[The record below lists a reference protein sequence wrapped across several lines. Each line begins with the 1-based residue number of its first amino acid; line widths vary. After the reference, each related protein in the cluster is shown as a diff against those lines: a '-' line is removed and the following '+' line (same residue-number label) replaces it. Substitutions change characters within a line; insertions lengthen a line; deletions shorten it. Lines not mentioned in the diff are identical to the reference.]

1 MGKAKEKTQ
10 KLQGSSMRKNDYIM
24 LINDELKQ
32 LDNEYYLRI
41 IYLLVRKYREEG
53 S

>member
-1 MGKAKEKTQ
+1 MGKAKEETQ
-10 KLQGSSMRKNDYIM
+10 KLQGSSMQKNDYIM
-24 LINDELKQ
+24 LINEELKQ

-41 IYLLVRKYREEG
+41 IYLLARKYREEG